1 MLGLMLLRGEEVV
14 SITIEGPP
22 PADHIRPET
31 GTGLVRRRRALSALA
46 ARLHT
51 VPGT

>member
-1 MLGLMLLRGEEVV
+1 MCAQREERRVLGLVLLRGEEVV

-31 GTGLVRRRRALSALA
+31 GTGLVSDIAQLC
-46 ARLHT
+46 
-51 VPGT
+51 V